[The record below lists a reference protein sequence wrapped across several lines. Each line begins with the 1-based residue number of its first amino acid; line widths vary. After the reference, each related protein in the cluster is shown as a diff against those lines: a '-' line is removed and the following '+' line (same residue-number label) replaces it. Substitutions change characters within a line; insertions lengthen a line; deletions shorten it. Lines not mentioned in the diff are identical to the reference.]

1 MSHSHKFDTTK
12 GVGTALSFLQCMHI
26 HNTIILHTLCLLVM
40 KNWEISQ
47 LNIEDWTTMMY
58 VSNVPKKNVKFA
70 VKDDI
75 VLDQFKHVVSVS
87 GETSIIVQKSTESVE
102 ESEGLNNNRDV
113 PSIQSDGFYYLTLLD
128 CTEVKQDHLRDSRE
142 VASAIEQRGTT
153 DTLLAK
159 IDIGELSLVH
169 GSIHSIIF
177 YVFNS

>member
-1 MSHSHKFDTTK
+1 MP
-12 GVGTALSFLQCMHI
+12 LSYEKLGDL
-26 HNTIILHTLCLLVM
+26 TIEHRRLDNNDVL
-40 KNWEISQ
+40 E
-47 LNIEDWTTMMY
+47 Y
-58 VSNVPKKNVKFA
+58 GSNVPKKNIKFM

-75 VLDQFKHVVSVS
+75 VLDQFKHIVSVS

-142 VASAIEQRGTT
+142 VASVIEQRGTT

-169 GSIHSIIF
+169 GSICSIYLCIQ
-177 YVFNS
+177 